1 MSKPGKRP
9 LYPILVGS
17 LHWLPAC
24 EIFVSSLVS
33 LLLLTF
39 VPHSLL
45 STKFPRL
52 IFFGVAEMLRTQSL
66 LAWSW
71 WSAVLAAAQEV
82 VYITDL
88 AIFTDLPPCAATAV
102 SLNVQSQTDENCPE
116 AVTDLQSCVCT
127 KNNNFASISTA
138 ISSSVSFSCGSTASD
153 DQTSAASVFSVYC
166 NKASA
171 TTFPSPSFPVT
182 QYITDLPGW
191 GELAYCARS
200 GLSAV
205 VQGMTWDL
213 CPEEPTLLAPC
224 VCTKNQNSLL
234 VSQKINSSVKY
245 ACSSHTMDI
254 ASAQALF
261 SGYCGL
267 GNGTSSFPETT
278 DPPGDM
284 TYYISAMPEYNSLA
298 RCAQTAVSYGVL
310 YQTADLCP
318 AGPQAL
324 ASCACLRDDMSKVIT
339 SIITSDV
346 KVYCDDLASEDV
358 TSALSVYEMYCSA
371 AKGLVTPSGVT
382 QSIGETSATGN
393 SGSSIAT
400 ETGSSSSS
408 SNDEVSGSS
417 STQASGSGSTQAS
430 NVRTIVGAVVGVVVG
445 LILIALA
452 AFFFWRRSQRAK
464 SQNQANMAAGSS
476 GFDKP
481 ELDNTAVG
489 QAPGTSPSMSTVQA
503 HGVPRSD
510 NVSPVSGHSSPYTEL
525 QGHNSYPPPPA
536 IASELHNQN
545 IYARTS
551 ELQTPGVNSPQTPHE
566 AHGQPVS
573 ELHGMG
579 WQAGP
584 VAQYHEMDGANT
596 MHQHPQR

>member
-1 MSKPGKRP
+1 MFRTR
-9 LYPILVGS
+9 
-17 LHWLPAC
+17 
-24 EIFVSSLVS
+24 S
-33 LLLLTF
+33 LL
-39 VPHSLL
+39 V
-45 STKFPRL
+45 
-52 IFFGVAEMLRTQSL
+52 
-66 LAWSW
+66 WSC
-71 WSAVLAAAQEV
+71 WSAVFAVAQEV

-88 AIFTDLPPCAATAV
+88 AIFTDLSPCAATAV

-166 NKASA
+166 NKASD
-171 TTFPSPSFPVT
+171 TTFPAPSFPVT

-200 GLSAV
+200 GLSMV

-213 CPEEPTLLAPC
+213 CPAEPTRLAPC
-224 VCTKNQNSLL
+224 VCTSNQNSLR
-234 VSQKINSSVKY
+234 VSQSINSSVKY
-245 ACSSHTMDI
+245 ACSSHTVDV

-261 SGYCGL
+261 AGYCGL

-278 DPPGDM
+278 NPPGDM
-284 TYYISAMPEYNSLA
+284 TYYISALPEYNALA
-298 RCAQTAVSYGVL
+298 PCAQTAVSYGVL
-310 YQTADLCP
+310 SQTRDLCP
-318 AGPQAL
+318 IGPQAL

-358 TSALSVYEMYCSA
+358 TSALSVYEIYCSA
-371 AKGLVTPSGVT
+371 AKGLVTPAGVT
-382 QSIGETSATGN
+382 ESISETVTTGI
-393 SGSSIAT
+393 SGSDIAT
-400 ETGSSSSS
+400 ETGNSSSGSSSNSS
-408 SNDEVSGSS
+408 SNDGSMGSNS
-417 STQASGSGSTQAS
+417 SQSS

-445 LILIALA
+445 LIIIAFL
-452 AFFFWRRSQRAK
+452 AFFFWRRSQKAK
-464 SQNQANMAAGSS
+464 QKQAGMMAGDG

-481 ELDNTAVG
+481 ELDNTAVN
-489 QAPGTSPSMSTVQA
+489 QTPGSSPSTGFAQA
-503 HGVPRSD
+503 NGAPRSD

-525 QGHNSYPPPPA
+525 QGHNSFPPPSA
-536 IASELHNQN
+536 MASELHNQN

-551 ELQTPGVNSPQTPHE
+551 ELQGQGVYSPQTPHE

-584 VAQYHEMDGANT
+584 VAQFHEMDGANT
-596 MHQHPQR
+596 MYHHPQK

>member
-1 MSKPGKRP
+1 
-9 LYPILVGS
+9 
-17 LHWLPAC
+17 
-24 EIFVSSLVS
+24 
-33 LLLLTF
+33 
-39 VPHSLL
+39 
-45 STKFPRL
+45 
-52 IFFGVAEMLRTQSL
+52 MLRIQSL
-66 LAWSW
+66 LAWSC

-88 AIFTDLPPCAATAV
+88 AIFTDLSPCAATAV

-166 NKASA
+166 NKEASA
-171 TTFPSPSFPVT
+171 TAFPSPSFPVT

-200 GLSAV
+200 GLS
-205 VQGMTWDL
+205 TWDL
-213 CPEEPTLLAPC
+213 CPAEPTLLAPC
-224 VCTKNQNSLL
+224 VCSRNQNSLL
-234 VSQKINSSVKY
+234 VSQEINSSVKY
-245 ACSSHTMDI
+245 ACSSHTIDVE
-254 ASAQALF
+254 SAQALF

-284 TYYISAMPEYNSLA
+284 TYYISALLEYNSLA
-298 RCAQTAVSYGVL
+298 PCAQTAVSYGVL
-310 YQTADLCP
+310 YQTVDLCP
-318 AGPQAL
+318 PGPQAL

-346 KVYCDDLASEDV
+346 KVYCDALASEDV
-358 TSALSVYEMYCSA
+358 TSALSVYDIYCSA

-393 SGSSIAT
+393 SGSDIAT
-400 ETGSSSSS
+400 ETGGSGSSPS
-408 SNDEVSGSS
+408 SNDEVSESS
-417 STQASGSGSTQAS
+417 SIQSS
-430 NVRTIVGAVVGVVVG
+430 NVRAIVGAVIGVVVG

-452 AFFFWRRSQRAK
+452 AFFFWRRSQKTKR
-464 SQNQANMAAGSS
+464 QNQANMAAGSS

-481 ELDNTAVG
+481 ELDNTAIN
-489 QAPGTSPSMSTVQA
+489 QAPGANHIMSAVQA

-510 NVSPVSGHSSPYTEL
+510 NVSPVSGHSSPYTSEL
-525 QGHNSYPPPPA
+525 QGHNSHPPPPV
-536 IASELHNQN
+536 IASELQNQN

-551 ELQTPGVNSPQTPHE
+551 ELQGQGVYSPQTPHE
-566 AHGQPVS
+566 AHGQPIS

-596 MHQHPQR
+596 THQHPQR